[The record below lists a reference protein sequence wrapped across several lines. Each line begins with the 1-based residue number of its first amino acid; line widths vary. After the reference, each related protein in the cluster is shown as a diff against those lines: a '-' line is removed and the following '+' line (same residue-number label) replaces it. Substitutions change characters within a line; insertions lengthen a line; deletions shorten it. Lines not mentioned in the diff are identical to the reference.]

1 MFDVGQDVV
10 QYDIELLK
18 ALILLKFLYAVQDG
32 QDVFNLSIYKNRK
45 SLNFNDFLKNIYNRK
60 IV

>member
-10 QYDIELLK
+10 QFDVELLK

-45 SLNFNDFLKNIYNRK
+45 SLNFNDFLKKIYNRK

>member
-1 MFDVGQDVV
+1 MV
-10 QYDIELLK
+10 QYDVELLK

-45 SLNFNDFLKNIYNRK
+45 SLKFNDFLKNIYNRK

>member
-10 QYDIELLK
+10 QYDVELLK

>member
-1 MFDVGQDVV
+1 MFDVGQGVV
-10 QYDIELLK
+10 QYDVELLK

>member
-10 QYDIELLK
+10 QYDVELLK

-45 SLNFNDFLKNIYNRK
+45 SLNFNDFLKKIYNRK

>member
-10 QYDIELLK
+10 QYDVELLK

-45 SLNFNDFLKNIYNRK
+45 SLNFTISIKNKYNRK